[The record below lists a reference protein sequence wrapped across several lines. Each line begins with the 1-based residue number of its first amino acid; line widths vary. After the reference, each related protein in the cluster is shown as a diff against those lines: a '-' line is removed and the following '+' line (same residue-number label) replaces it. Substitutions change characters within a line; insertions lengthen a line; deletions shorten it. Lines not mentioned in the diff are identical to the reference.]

1 MTRAADAQ
9 EQAGAATAR
18 ETAAHLP
25 GGSTTIPGTPATG
38 TPATGTAATGTAATS
53 ATVTGDTATA
63 PLTRPRRLRRGDR
76 VGIVA
81 PSGPVPRERLTA
93 GVDTLRD
100 WGLEPVLGPH
110 VLEPHP
116 SMAHLASADEHR
128 ARDFQ
133 EAWCDPSLSAVIAAR
148 GGYGAQRVL
157 DLLDWDL
164 LRTAAPKVFVGYSDL
179 TVLHEAL
186 AQQLGLATLH
196 GPMAATASFLGDEA
210 TREHLRRT
218 LFTPE
223 SVREIG
229 PVEGTRTLV
238 PGRARGITLGGNL
251 SLLAAE
257 RGTRH
262 ARPSAAGGIL
272 LLEDI
277 AQQPYSLDRLLTQL
291 LRSGWF
297 EGVAG
302 IALGSWT
309 DCGEREDVR
318 VVLRER
324 LAPLGVPVVEELG
337 FGHGTSTPTLPLGV
351 PAVLDADART
361 LTYDEPGLL

>member
-1 MTRAADAQ
+1 M
-9 EQAGAATAR
+9 
-18 ETAAHLP
+18 TAA
-25 GGSTTIPGTPATG
+25 GGARARDPA
-38 TPATGTAATGTAATS
+38 
-53 ATVTGDTATA
+53 
-63 PLTRPRRLRRGDR
+63 LTRPRRLRRGDR

-81 PSGPVPRERLTA
+81 PSGPVPQERLAA
-93 GVDTLRD
+93 GVDVLRD

-110 VLEPHP
+110 VLDPHP
-116 SMAHLASADEHR
+116 SMDHLASADEHR
-128 ARDFQ
+128 VRDFQ

-148 GGYGAQRVL
+148 GGYGSQRIL
-157 DLLDWDL
+157 DLLDWD
-164 LRTAAPKVFVGYSDL
+164 RMRGAGPKVFVGYSDL

-186 AQQLGLATLH
+186 AQRLSLATLH
-196 GPMAATASFLGDEA
+196 GPMTATASFLGDAA

-223 SVREIG
+223 SVLQIG
-229 PVEGTRTLV
+229 PGEAARTLV
-238 PGRARGITLGGNL
+238 PGRARGITAGGNL

-257 RGTRH
+257 RGTGH
-262 ARPSAAGGIL
+262 ARPSAAGCIV

-297 EGVAG
+297 DGVAG
-302 IALGSWT
+302 VALGSWT
-309 DCGEREDVR
+309 DCGRPEDVR

-337 FGHGTSTPTLPLGV
+337 FGHGPSTPTLPLGL